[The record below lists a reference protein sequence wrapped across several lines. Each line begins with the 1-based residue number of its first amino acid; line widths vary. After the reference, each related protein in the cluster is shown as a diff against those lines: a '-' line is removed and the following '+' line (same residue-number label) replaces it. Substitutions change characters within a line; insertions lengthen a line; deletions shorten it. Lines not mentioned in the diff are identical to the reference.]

1 MNATSD
7 MYNVCISLKVDIYKI
22 KVQTIFSLTVCQ
34 ICWTFYEFFFKNPFT
49 GCCKIWHIQVDKYF
63 HSRFAAKLLGSEG
76 KHFLVGSV
84 DFHLNQRLQ
93 WFVKFL
99 TESINFYLN
108 WSYLEIYRTPCFY
121 LGGALDRYA
130 NSLTGEYIRSAA
142 SIFLN
147 PLLKWKFE
155 KLMRSLSGPS
165 AFLQVIHNW
174 ISRSAKLLQ
183 F

>member
-84 DFHLNQRLQ
+84 DFHLNQCLR
-93 WFVKFL
+93 WFVNLF
-99 TESINFYLN
+99 TGSIDFHLN
-108 WSYLEIYRTPCFY
+108 WSYIK
-121 LGGALDRYA
+121 
-130 NSLTGEYIRSAA
+130 NSI
-142 SIFLN
+142 
-147 PLLKWKFE
+147 
-155 KLMRSLSGPS
+155 
-165 AFLQVIHNW
+165 
-174 ISRSAKLLQ
+174 KLLVLPGRCPWQ
-183 F
+183 ICQLLDWWIHSECWKYISQSTFKMEIWEIDEKFKWTECLFTSYS

>member
-1 MNATSD
+1 MN
-7 MYNVCISLKVDIYKI
+7 ISTHGLQFFLKCVACF
-22 KVQTIFSLTVCQ
+22 V
-34 ICWTFYEFFFKNPFT
+34 KNPLKT
-49 GCCKIWHIQVDKYF
+49 CCIFLTI

-99 TESINFYLN
+99 TESIDFLLN
-108 WSYLEIYRTPCFY
+108 KTPCFY

-130 NSLTGEYIRSAA
+130 NSLTGEYIRSAE

-155 KLMRSLSGPS
+155 KLMRSLSGRG